1 MPNFQPHS
9 QGALFTPEEIRVL
22 MAAEFDRS
30 VRFKTPLCLLRIAID
45 RIGYLHDLYGEES
58 KLEILT
64 AVNGLLRSKTRAS
77 DLLGFPFGNHI
88 IAAVPHI
95 QPEHATA
102 LAGRLVSGAR
112 GLTFDTDGR
121 TLRITASIGL
131 AHTDTKYKGFEAM
144 LAGATSSL
152 DAALAAGGDRFVLH
166 VPEPEAAAT
175 EPAPP
180 IPAAAPEA
188 PAAGADALLAETLR
202 RALAG
207 EGPTDLAQGLLSRVL
222 DELEQRFAAAS
233 GDERTDLLERRVAK
247 LGAMLER
254 TEERLRHV
262 LQNGGDDGVASIYRD
277 VQGLDAG
284 EGQFEHKRD
293 LLKAIFDANLRMQRM
308 RDEETT

>member
-1 MPNFQPHS
+1 MSNFQPHS
-9 QGALFTPEEIRVL
+9 QGALFTPDEIRIL

-30 VRFKTPLCLLRIAID
+30 VRFKTPLCMLRIAVD

-95 QPEHATA
+95 QAEHAA
-102 LAGRLVSGAR
+102 QLAGRLVSGSR

-131 AHTDTKYKGFEAM
+131 AHSDAGYAGFEEM
-144 LAGATSSL
+144 MSGATSAL
-152 DAALAAGGDRFVLH
+152 DQALAAGGDRFQIH
-166 VPEPEAAAT
+166 TKEAAPAPAEPASPVPTEPESV
-175 EPAPP
+175 PS
-180 IPAAAPEA
+180 
-188 PAAGADALLAETLR
+188 GNDALLAETLR

-207 EGPTDLAQGLLSRVL
+207 DGPSDLAQGLLGRVL
-222 DELEQRFAAAS
+222 DELEERFASAS

-254 TEERLRHV
+254 TEERLRLV
-262 LQNGGDDGVASIYRD
+262 LSTGGDDGVASVYRG
-277 VQGLDAG
+277 VQGIDAG
-284 EGQFEHKRD
+284 EAQVEHKRD
-293 LLKAIFDANLRMQRM
+293 LLKAIFDANLRMQRLQGE
-308 RDEETT
+308 DAT

>member
-9 QGALFTPEEIRVL
+9 QGALFTAEEIRVL

-30 VRFKTPLCLLRIAID
+30 VRFKTPLALLRIAVD

-58 KLEILT
+58 KLEILS
-64 AVNGLLRSKTRAS
+64 AVNELLRAKTRAS

-95 QPEHATA
+95 APEHATA

-121 TLRITASIGL
+121 TLRITTSIGI
-131 AHTDTKYKGFEAM
+131 AHTDTGYDDFESM
-144 LAGATSSL
+144 FDGATRSL

-166 VPEPEAAAT
+166 KPE
-175 EPAPP
+175 
-180 IPAAAPEA
+180 PAAAPQPA
-188 PAAGADALLAETLR
+188 PIAPTAAPTPAAGSDLLLAETLR
-202 RALAG
+202 RALDG
-207 EGPTDLAQGLLSRVL
+207 EGPTDLAQGLLARVL
-222 DELEQRFAAAS
+222 DELEQRFASAS
-233 GDERTDLLERRVAK
+233 SDERTDLLERRVAK
-247 LGAMLER
+247 LGAMLEQ

-262 LQNGGDDGVASIYRD
+262 LQNTGDDGVASIYRD
-277 VQGLDAG
+277 VQGLAPG

-308 RDEETT
+308 RSEDAT